1 MSESFFQIAF
11 TLAVLRAQE
20 QYNGRTHAGPAGEIE
35 PFHFNEED
43 SAFIRERD
51 SFYMATVS
59 ETGWPYI
66 QHRGGPRG
74 FLKVLDDQTLGFAD
88 FRGNRQM
95 LTVGNL
101 AANDRVALFLMDY
114 NRRERLKMLGHA
126 RVVDAREDAELARKL
141 AMPGYPAKIERAFVI
156 RVVATDWNCPQH
168 ITPRE
173 VSGDADG
180 DGDGC
185 EKID

>member
-1 MSESFFQIAF
+1 MSSAFYEIAF
-11 TLAVLRAQE
+11 TPSVLEAQ
-20 QYNGRTHAGPAGEIE
+20 QHYNGRAAVPPANLEPVRLNPEEI
-35 PFHFNEED
+35 
-43 SAFIRERD
+43 AFICERD

-74 FLKVLDDQTLGFAD
+74 FLRVLDDQTLAFAD

-101 AANDRVALFLMDY
+101 ANNDRVALFLMDY
-114 NRRERLKMLGHA
+114 NRRERLKILGHA
-126 RVVDAREDAELARKL
+126 KVVDARTDDELARSL

-168 ITPRE
+168 IKP
-173 VSGDADG
+173 
-180 DGDGC
+180 
-185 EKID
+185 